1 MNQLNAIVNLKKF
14 FVNRLNEQTTFKKKF
29 LRTNRAPYMAKRLR
43 KAIMRRYELKSKYLK
58 IQTQESFKSYK
69 KPRNIS
75 NRLYM
80 KEPKKYYN
88 LIDFKNI
95 SKNRRFWKTVKSY
108 LSDKAS
114 QCSQINIVNQT

>member
-14 FVNRLNEQTTFKKKF
+14 FVNRLNEQTTFKKKI
-29 LRTNRAPYMAKRLR
+29 LRTNLAPYMVKRLR

-69 KPRNIS
+69 KNRNTS